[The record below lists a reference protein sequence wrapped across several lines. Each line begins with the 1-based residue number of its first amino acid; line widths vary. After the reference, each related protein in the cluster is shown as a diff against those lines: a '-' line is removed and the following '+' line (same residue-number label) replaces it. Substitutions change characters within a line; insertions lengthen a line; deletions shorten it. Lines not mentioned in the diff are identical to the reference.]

1 MFSALMDKLISVERA
16 SITKDAGGG
25 TLRSFASVASGI
37 MASIQPMRRALS
49 KTYISAAIS
58 RLIRRSTQKLI

>member
-37 MASIQPMRRALS
+37 MASIQPMRGSEQDL
-49 KTYISAAIS
+49 YF
-58 RLIRRSTQKLI
+58 RRNITVDTTIYTKLI